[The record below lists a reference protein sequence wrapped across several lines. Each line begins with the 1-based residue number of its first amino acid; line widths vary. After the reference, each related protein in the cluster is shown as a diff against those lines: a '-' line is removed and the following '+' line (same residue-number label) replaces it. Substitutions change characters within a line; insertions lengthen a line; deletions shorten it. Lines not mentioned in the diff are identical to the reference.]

1 MKEQEAEAKALR
13 KAQEKVRSDELVAPT
28 VKKRDD
34 DLLTLENQYKQNKKE
49 IKESNEDAIRSLKST
64 SINTKILKLQRDEAN
79 EALVKL
85 KENVK
90 RQIDKEDKTYK
101 DKKTA
106 IRNEAKIRAALILKS
121 AGAYFA
127 EDEQDGHEQEE
138 LHMVEEDFFDDI

>member
-85 KENVK
+85 KENVIII
-90 RQIDKEDKTYK
+90 IDS
-101 DKKTA
+101 
-106 IRNEAKIRAALILKS
+106 NILL
-121 AGAYFA
+121 GF
-127 EDEQDGHEQEE
+127 
-138 LHMVEEDFFDDI
+138 LFLFFFYYW